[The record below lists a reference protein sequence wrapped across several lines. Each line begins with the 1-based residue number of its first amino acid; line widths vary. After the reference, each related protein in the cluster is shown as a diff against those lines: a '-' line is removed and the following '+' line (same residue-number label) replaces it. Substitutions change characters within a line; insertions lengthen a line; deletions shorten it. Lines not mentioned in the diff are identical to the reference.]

1 MIVHAR
7 RALGAA
13 VIVALAGAAVLY
25 AAHPVRGSD
34 HQDSFT
40 VTNRPGA
47 DITDVFVYQAPDN
60 AANVVLQMDVFPLIP
75 HAALGSDAL
84 DPAVLYQFKIDNT
97 GDGVEDL
104 VLQLK
109 PKSAGTKQTVE
120 VYGPSRPIVTG
131 ATSQIVANSGSVAF
145 NDRTGTPLPN
155 GVKVFVGD
163 AKDPFFFD
171 LARFFQILPD
181 RNYQNQP
188 NPPPPDP
195 AIGFRGFAPGNPNG
209 CSTQAAQD
217 FLSSNQ
223 FNVISIVAELP
234 KSMLGNGHVG
244 VWATTSTTSGN

>member
-1 MIVHAR
+1 MIIHAR

-13 VIVALAGAAVLY
+13 GIVALAGAAVLY

-84 DPAVLYQFKIDNT
+84 DPAVLYQFKIDTN
-97 GDGVEDL
+97 GDGTEDM

-109 PKSAGTKQTVE
+109 ARGAGTGQSID
-120 VYGPSRPIVTG
+120 VYGPAHPIAAGTASQLIGKTG
-131 ATSQIVANSGSVAF
+131 TIAF

-155 GVKVFVGD
+155 GVKAFVGD

-181 RNYQNQP
+181 RDYQNQP
-188 NPPPPDP
+188 NPQPPDP
-195 AIGFRGFAPGNPNG
+195 SIGFRGFAPGNPNG
-209 CSTQAAQD
+209 CSTAASQD

-223 FNVISIVAELP
+223 FNVISIVTELP
-234 KSMLGNGHVG
+234 KSMLGGGKIG
-244 VWATTSTTSGN
+244 VWATTSTTTGS